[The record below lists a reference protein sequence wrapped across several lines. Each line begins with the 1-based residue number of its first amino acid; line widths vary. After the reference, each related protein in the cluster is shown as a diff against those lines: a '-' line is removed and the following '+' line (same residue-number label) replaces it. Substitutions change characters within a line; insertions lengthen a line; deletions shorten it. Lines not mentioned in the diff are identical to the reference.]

1 LTFSSRETDRLAA
14 FLLAGASAIK
24 SRRDATPSFANR
36 APSHIGIAAALRKM
50 SRPTPGDDD
59 SGNDEGSHGMKL
71 AEALILRAD
80 AQKRIEQLK
89 QRLLRNAKVQEGD
102 APAENPRDLL
112 QELEE
117 VAATLTRLIRQI
129 NRTNA
134 QTTLADG
141 TTVSDA
147 LARRDVLAK
156 QHAVYR
162 DLAATATVE
171 QARYSRSEVKFVSTV
186 DVAAIQRRADDLAR
200 QYRELDAT
208 IQATNW
214 SADLIED

>member
-1 LTFSSRETDRLAA
+1 
-14 FLLAGASAIK
+14 
-24 SRRDATPSFANR
+24 
-36 APSHIGIAAALRKM
+36 
-50 SRPTPGDDD
+50 
-59 SGNDEGSHGMKL
+59 MKL

-89 QRLLRNAKVQEGD
+89 QRLLRNAKVQDGD
-102 APAENPRDLL
+102 KPAENPVELIAELDRIAADL
-112 QELEE
+112 
-117 VAATLTRLIRQI
+117 TGLIQQI

-134 QTTLADG
+134 ATTLADG
-141 TTVSDA
+141 ATVSDA

-162 DLAATATVE
+162 DLAATATVD
-171 QARYSRSEVKFVSTV
+171 QTRYSRSEVKFVSTV

-200 QYRELDAT
+200 RHRELDAA

-214 SADLIED
+214 SVDLLEA

>member
-1 LTFSSRETDRLAA
+1 
-14 FLLAGASAIK
+14 
-24 SRRDATPSFANR
+24 
-36 APSHIGIAAALRKM
+36 
-50 SRPTPGDDD
+50 
-59 SGNDEGSHGMKL
+59 MKI

-102 APAENPRDLL
+102 SPAENPA
-112 QELEE
+112 ELIGELDR
-117 VAATLTRLIRQI
+117 VTADLTRLIQQI

-134 QTTLADG
+134 ATVVTAG

-162 DLAATATVE
+162 DLAATATVD
-171 QARYSRSEVKFVSTV
+171 QTRYSRSEVKFVSTV
-186 DVAAIQRRADDLAR
+186 DVAAIQRHADDLAR
-200 QYRELDAT
+200 QHRELDAT

-214 SADLIED
+214 SVDLLET